1 MGTLAIVSGIVGAIS
16 GGISA
21 YNSYE
26 SGKQAKKQA
35 KAQNEIIKQNQKL
48 ALDKRKT
55 MIDEQRENYLA
66 GIGESTTSFTGSSGI
81 KGSLSNWS
89 NNLNKLG

>member
-1 MGTLAIVSGIVGAIS
+1 MGTLAIATGIIGAIS

-26 SGKQAKKQA
+26 SGKQAKAQA
-35 KAQNEIIKQNQKL
+35 KAQNEIIKQNQKV

-66 GIGESTTSFTGSSGI
+66 GIGESTTSFTGSSGV

>member
-26 SGKQAKKQA
+26 SSKQAKEQA
-35 KAQNEIIKQNQKL
+35 KAQNEIINQNKKD
-48 ALDKRKT
+48 ALNKRKT

-66 GIGESTTSFTGSSGI
+66 GMGESTTSFTGSSGV